1 MEGHTHSQMEARTVA
16 RHLVGEFICRFGIP
30 EQLHSDQGRNFE
42 SGVIKGICE
51 LLEVRKTLSPPVR
64 WNG

>member
-1 MEGHTHSQMEARTVA
+1 MV
-16 RHLVGEFICRFGIP
+16 RHLAGEFICHFGIP

-51 LLEVRKTLSPPVR
+51 LLEVRKTQTTPYRHSQTEWLKDLIEPY
-64 WNG
+64 